1 MVMVADMTPKHLITC
16 FSLQPLRR
24 WNVGVSNYCADSG
37 TKGAKSK
44 EWQVNVYELQEFQV
58 CSVTIKGVSPGQ
70 SELVT
75 SHLTPS

>member
-24 WNVGVSNYCADSG
+24 WYVDVSNYCADSG

-44 EWQVNVYELQEFQV
+44 EWQVNVYEL
-58 CSVTIKGVSPGQ
+58 
-70 SELVT
+70 
-75 SHLTPS
+75 